1 MIPRIL
7 PIAALAM
14 LAACSRG
21 RPDAVRP
28 EAASPEA
35 GPKATQEAGIDVV
48 ILVSANAEWRALH
61 KVITPEGMETS
72 PMGAWFPREVVFADG
87 PRRAIFFH
95 GGWGKI
101 DAAASTQYVIDR
113 WKPRYLLNLATC
125 GGLQGRANKG
135 DIFAIEEAITYDIE
149 ERMGDSAEAIAY
161 YTVRLPTPA
170 LSGAAAESVRRGRIV
185 SADRDIRPAD
195 VDALI
200 RKYDADVADWE
211 SSAIAHVA
219 RRNQVPVYILRGV
232 TDVVSDA
239 GSEAYGNFE
248 GFEAEAQKILGRL
261 VELLGDV
268 TLDPGSRPGHTQ

>member
-1 MIPRIL
+1 MISRIL
-7 PIAALAM
+7 RIAALTM

-21 RPDAVRP
+21 RPDAARP
-28 EAASPEA
+28 APV
-35 GPKATQEAGIDVV
+35 PDAGIDVV
-48 ILVSANAEWRALH
+48 ILVSANAEWRALQ

-113 WKPRYLLNLATC
+113 WKPRYLMNLATC
-125 GGLQGRANKG
+125 GGLQGRASKG
-135 DIFAIEEAITYDIE
+135 DIFLIEEAITYDIE

-170 LSGAAAESVRRGRIV
+170 LSGAAAASVRRGRVV
-185 SADRDIRPAD
+185 SADRDVRPAD

-219 RRNQVPVYILRGV
+219 RRNQTPVYILRGV

-239 GSEAYGNFE
+239 GSEAYGNLE
-248 GFEAEAQKILGRL
+248 GFEAEAQKILGRQ
-261 VELLGDV
+261 VELLAHVHLGPARSAG
-268 TLDPGSRPGHTQ
+268 PGS

>member
-14 LAACSRG
+14 LATCSRG
-21 RPDAVRP
+21 RPDAARPGADP
-28 EAASPEA
+28 EAATRGTPGAKPEA
-35 GPKATQEAGIDVV
+35 NIDVV
-48 ILVSANAEWRALH
+48 ILVSANAEWRALQ

-113 WKPRYLLNLATC
+113 WRPRYLLNLATC
-125 GGLQGRANKG
+125 GGLEGRSNKG
-135 DIFAIEEAITYDIE
+135 DIFLVEEAITYDIE

-161 YTVRLPTPA
+161 YTVRLPTPRI
-170 LSGAAAESVRRGRIV
+170 SDAAASSVRKGRIA

-195 VDALI
+195 VDMLI

-219 RRNQVPVYILRGV
+219 RRNQTPVYILRGV
-232 TDVVSDA
+232 TDVVSHA
-239 GSEAYGNFE
+239 GSEAYGNLE
-248 GFEAEAQKILGRL
+248 GFEAEAQKILARL
-261 VELLGDV
+261 LALLEHV
-268 TLDPGSRPGHTQ
+268 TL